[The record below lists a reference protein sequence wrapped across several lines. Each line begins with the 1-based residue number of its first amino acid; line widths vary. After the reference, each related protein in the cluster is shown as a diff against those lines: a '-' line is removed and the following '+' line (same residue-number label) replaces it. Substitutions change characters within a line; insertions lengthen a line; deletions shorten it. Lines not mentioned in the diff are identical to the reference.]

1 MSELPLAQKAPDVA
15 YSIWNARGMQVGK
28 FLLARMLFSSVL
40 PSYKALLG
48 VIG

>member
-1 MSELPLAQKAPDVA
+1 MSELPLAQKAHVA

-40 PSYKALLG
+40 PSYKALL
-48 VIG
+48 VSAS